1 MDFPPHR
8 MTQRGVHHSVAL
20 EGGFSLEFRA
30 HNGGLEVHAVGAA
43 HFDIR
48 TGQSSTYHL
57 LYS

>member
-1 MDFPPHR
+1 
-8 MTQRGVHHSVAL
+8 VHP
-20 EGGFSLEFRA
+20 
-30 HNGGLEVHAVGAA
+30 VGAA